1 MIKKIFATVLCCLL
15 AGGAWAHD
23 FSLTVAS
30 GQTLYFNILESAA
43 SVEVTYPNH
52 DSYPVNG
59 WGGYTRPVGNL
70 RIPSSVVYNG
80 VTYSVTTVG
89 QLAFYGCTG
98 LTSVVMGEG
107 ITVLGNSAFNGCT
120 ALTTAVVPSSIDTI
134 GLRAFGEC
142 NQLAHVW
149 CNKSTLPN
157 ASAYMFY
164 NISLDGRTLH
174 VPAQALS
181 LYSAAAPWSGF
192 GTILGDGPMVALSLL
207 SNDVLWGSVSGGG
220 SFVVGSVADI
230 SALPNEGYSFICW
243 NDGDTQNPRQ
253 LTLYGNMSLTA
264 MFFPVPRDTV
274 EVHDTVVMYDTV
286 VLHDTASVAL
296 HRLQV
301 FSSQASL
308 GAGVGTTEVP
318 EGTAVEICALP
329 LGGSCFTAW
338 DDGSTE
344 NPRRVTVT
352 DDMTF
357 TAFFEQL
364 SIVSLEAAGWRVNAE
379 GREVVVTGANGMK
392 IVVYDME
399 GRLVA
404 AETWQGATEQTRRLR
419 VPTAGVY
426 VVRVGETGAVKV
438 TVE

>member
-23 FSLTVAS
+23 FSLTAAS

-192 GTILGDGPMVALSLL
+192 GTILGDGCKRHEDSGLRHGRTACCGRNMAGC
-207 SNDVLWGSVSGGG
+207 DGADEAFEGS
-220 SFVVGSVADI
+220 
-230 SALPNEGYSFICW
+230 
-243 NDGDTQNPRQ
+243 DG
-253 LTLYGNMSLTA
+253 
-264 MFFPVPRDTV
+264 
-274 EVHDTVVMYDTV
+274 
-286 VLHDTASVAL
+286 
-296 HRLQV
+296 
-301 FSSQASL
+301 
-308 GAGVGTTEVP
+308 
-318 EGTAVEICALP
+318 
-329 LGGSCFTAW
+329 
-338 DDGSTE
+338 
-344 NPRRVTVT
+344 
-352 DDMTF
+352 
-357 TAFFEQL
+357 
-364 SIVSLEAAGWRVNAE
+364 
-379 GREVVVTGANGMK
+379 
-392 IVVYDME
+392 
-399 GRLVA
+399 GRLCRPRGRNGCR
-404 AETWQGATEQTRRLR
+404 EGDR
-419 VPTAGVY
+419 
-426 VVRVGETGAVKV
+426 
-438 TVE
+438 